1 MRKTTN
7 FVIIF
12 VLIISLFCVQSP
24 CFAQDM
30 LRKLGRGVANIAT
43 GVIEIPKSIQE
54 SFYDNGPIAAGTYG
68 VLDGVYKF
76 LLRTGVGVYEVITFP
91 LPFPAD
97 YEPIIE
103 PEFLFSPDEPYSF

>member
-1 MRKTTN
+1 MKKTTS

-12 VLIISLFCVQSP
+12 VLIISLFCTQSP

-76 LLRTGVGVYEVITFP
+76 LLRTV
-91 LPFPAD
+91 A
-97 YEPIIE
+97 
-103 PEFLFSPDEPYSF
+103 